1 MGGSGSGA
9 FGERAEQLMPQSPET
24 TDLVR
29 RDLLRWGL
37 VGASV
42 VILDSGHSGHAGEM
56 SMPGVERRVLK
67 EVDTDIPGYA
77 NIRIR
82 DVIFQPGAST
92 PVMTVD
98 NDMVCETTEGTLEA
112 TKDGQPFPALKG
124 TVWTCR
130 KGGTEMTTNQG
141 STVAIMHVIDLLPA

>member
-1 MGGSGSGA
+1 M
-9 FGERAEQLMPQSPET
+9 
-24 TDLVR
+24 
-29 RDLLRWGL
+29 
-37 VGASV
+37 
-42 VILDSGHSGHAGEM
+42 VILGSGHSSQAGEM
-56 SMPGVERRVLK
+56 PMPGVERKVLK
-67 EVDTDIPGYA
+67 EVDADIPGYA

-92 PVMTVD
+92 PVMTMD

-112 TKDGQPFPALKG
+112 TKDGQQFTAPKG

>member
-1 MGGSGSGA
+1 MWTIDGSWVLVVRSPPPVWHREEMLPSRLTPRLPPPAQAVQWGQFPCLVQRTPPMGGSGSGA

-67 EVDTDIPGYA
+67 EVDADIPGCA

-82 DVIFQPGAST
+82 DVIFQP
-92 PVMTVD
+92 
-98 NDMVCETTEGTLEA
+98 
-112 TKDGQPFPALKG
+112 
-124 TVWTCR
+124 
-130 KGGTEMTTNQG
+130 
-141 STVAIMHVIDLLPA
+141 